1 MHNHTHHHYTHHI
14 DHQPHDRSGRRRRG
28 PGGHGRGRG
37 EGRRA
42 TRGAV
47 AQSIL
52 VLLAEQP
59 RHGYEPITALE
70 ERSGGRW
77 RPSPGAVYP
86 ALRKL
91 EDRGLISA
99 VDDDGK
105 TRYELTETGTRWV
118 ESAAEVGYREPWAEA
133 GIGRRG
139 DLNRALGELTGP
151 VRQIA
156 RYGTPE
162 QQAGAQAALQQ
173 ATRTL
178 YELLATPPAAE
189 APARDETDQ

>member
-1 MHNHTHHHYTHHI
+1 MRKHTQHFTSRP
-14 DHQPHDRSGRRRRG
+14 DDPEARDRGYRRRRG
-28 PGGHGRGRG
+28 PAGHGHGRGP
-37 EGRRA
+37 GRRA
-42 TRGAV
+42 SRGAV

-52 VLLAEQP
+52 VLLGEQP
-59 RHGYEPITALE
+59 RHGYELITALE

-77 RPSPGAVYP
+77 RPSPGAIYP

-91 EDRGLISA
+91 EDRGLISS

-105 TRYELTETGTRWV
+105 TRYELTDAGRKWV
-118 ESAAEVGYREPWAEA
+118 AAAAEVGYREPWADA
-133 GIGRRG
+133 GTGPRG
-139 DLNRALGELTGP
+139 DLHRALGELTGP

-162 QQAGAQAALQQ
+162 QQAAAEAALRS

-178 YELLATPPAAE
+178 YDLLANPPAAE
-189 APARDETDQ
+189 APDAGA